1 MKIYGAFRYYG
12 YVCTFLVQV
21 EGERAMGDEVGKG
34 IEVVGRCQVHPSAL
48 KCFLWQSGAT
58 ENFSIAKWHNFIYT
72 LCKYTLCLIYHLQS
86 FQMRTALKYKWLLQ
100 SY

>member
-48 KCFLWQSGAT
+48 KCFLWQRGAA
-58 ENFSIAKWHNFIYT
+58 ENFSIAK
-72 LCKYTLCLIYHLQS
+72 
-86 FQMRTALKYKWLLQ
+86 
-100 SY
+100 